1 MLPITKKHIAITF
14 GFAIAVFGASMFVF
28 LTGGHILRYSDTTG
42 IKAVAFVQGAT
53 TSPAAVLPTRL
64 VIPAMQLDTV
74 VESVG
79 LTPQGEM
86 GVPKG
91 SVDVAWFDLGPRP
104 GQRGS
109 AVIAGH
115 YGWKDGIAAAFDH
128 LSALRVGNELYV
140 VDEKG
145 ATTTFIVRDIR
156 DYDQYADAS
165 GIFSSTDGKA
175 HLNLITCE
183 GVWSGALKS
192 YAKRLVVF
200 TDRM

>member
-1 MLPITKKHIAITF
+1 M
-14 GFAIAVFGASMFVF
+14 
-28 LTGGHILRYSDTTG
+28 RYPDTTG

-53 TSPAAVLPTRL
+53 TSPANVQTAVPMPTRL

-91 SVDVAWFDLGPRP
+91 PVDVAWFDLGPRP
-104 GQRGS
+104 GQKGS

-128 LSALRVGNELYV
+128 LSALHIDDELYI

-156 DYDQYADAS
+156 DYDQYADAA
-165 GIFSSTDGKA
+165 GIFSSADGKA

-200 TDRM
+200 TDRI